1 MSTTGANQMMQAQV
15 QHQPPSP
22 PPRKSADV
30 PWPPPYPPQHQRQH
44 QQHQGGVG
52 TSPAGVDPN
61 TLSSTT
67 SKSLSLISVNKQK
80 GSGGQNREVIKLT
93 NDGFKLFCMLAPTER
108 GHQVRMYYL
117 DLEKKVHAL
126 KRSFVVF
133 SDTFRQQLV
142 ENMSAT
148 TLPDDLKR
156 QMEPSFQGFLHT
168 AEPYPVDFDQVWLW
182 LGYSKKANAK
192 RRLELPELK
201 NEIVM
206 LKAEQQTGSGGHNRE
221 KIMMSVDGFKL
232 MAMLTQTDRGPQVR
246 MYYLDLEKKVHALK
260 RSIDAG
266 EVELVPGD
274 AARKRARIEAK
285 EDRDEELAIMQ
296 HQQTIVQH
304 RHNLLNIYRTSLG
317 TLDGRDEIILKDF
330 SMRMLNPGTMFERV
344 TGSSTLAITGGEAP
358 LKEISIQIV
367 ALKLGLK
374 LGNHSSKVGKAMA
387 RRYRAK
393 YSKEPPKR
401 TVIFHG
407 RPIPENAYFETDT
420 DLMEAA
426 VKEVL
431 CKA

>member
-1 MSTTGANQMMQAQV
+1 
-15 QHQPPSP
+15 
-22 PPRKSADV
+22 
-30 PWPPPYPPQHQRQH
+30 
-44 QQHQGGVG
+44 
-52 TSPAGVDPN
+52 
-61 TLSSTT
+61 
-67 SKSLSLISVNKQK
+67 
-80 GSGGQNREVIKLT
+80 
-93 NDGFKLFCMLAPTER
+93 
-108 GHQVRMYYL
+108 
-117 DLEKKVHAL
+117 
-126 KRSFVVF
+126 
-133 SDTFRQQLV
+133 
-142 ENMSAT
+142 MSAT
-148 TLPDDLKR
+148 TLPDELKR

-232 MAMLTQTDRGPQVR
+232 MAMLTQTDRGHQVR
-246 MYYLDLEKKVHALK
+246 QYYLDLEKKVHALK

-274 AARKRARIEAK
+274 ATRKRARMEAK
-285 EDRDEELAIMQ
+285 EDRDEELAIVQHRQTIMQ
-296 HQQTIVQH
+296 HQQTIKDYKQNILEQEQQH
-304 RHNLLNIYRTSLG
+304 RSSLISVYRESLG
-317 TLDGRDEIILKDF
+317 TLDERDKILLKDL
-330 SMRMLNPGTMFERV
+330 SRRMLNPCTILEGV
-344 TGSSTLAITGGEAP
+344 AGSSTLAITGGEAP